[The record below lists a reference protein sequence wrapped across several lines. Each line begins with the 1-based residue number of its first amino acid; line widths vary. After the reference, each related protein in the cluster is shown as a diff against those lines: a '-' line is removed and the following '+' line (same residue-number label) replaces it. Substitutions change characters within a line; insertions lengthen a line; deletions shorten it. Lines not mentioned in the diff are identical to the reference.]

1 MLNYKSNLQSNNE
14 ALNVNNLNL
23 QSLIDQAN
31 ALPDAGSVE
40 LPSLAN
46 EGSAVDL
53 MLGKELIDADGNKI
67 TGIFTI
73 DNELTAQDD
82 LIAQIQAAVDN
93 LPEAGCGEPTL
104 QSKTVT
110 PSTSSQTVTAD
121 SGYDGLNT
129 VTVNAIPSTYVKP
142 TSTKAA
148 TIYTPTTSNQ
158 TITAGTYCSGVQ
170 TIKGD
175 SDLKAE
181 NIKSGVSIFG
191 VSGSYEGSGVKTHG
205 TVNITLVNTN
215 MDNDYYIPGT
225 WIEGGYVSGYLT
237 TVWSNDSKVITALK
251 YGFIIID
258 STILQS
264 ISGNYASDGTV
275 GTAKIFRLRGDCT
288 ITLK

>member
-73 DNELTAQDD
+73 NNELTAQDD

-158 TITAGTYCSGVQ
+158 TIAAGTYCSGVQ

-175 SDLKAE
+175 ANLVAG

-191 VSGSYEGSGVKTHG
+191 VAGSLTSA
-205 TVNITLVNTN
+205 TV
-215 MDNDYYIPGT
+215 
-225 WIEGGYVSGYLT
+225 SQ
-237 TVWSNDSKVITALK
+237 
-251 YGFIIID
+251 D
-258 STILQS
+258 STTKVLS
-264 ISGNYASDGTV
+264 IS
-275 GTAKIFRLRGDCT
+275 
-288 ITLK
+288 